1 MTTQVKISQAQKDAI
16 KRIRKAQDKA
26 LAGKI
31 GDETIMIDLDCCY
44 HHWNSCVKPC
54 ICASFSI
61 WHDGEMS
68 QLYYDLNADTCS
80 LNGSDDE
87 DITYDEF
94 FETVSKHLGIT
105 I

>member
-1 MTTQVKISQAQKDAI
+1 MTTQIKISQAQKDAI
-16 KRIRKAQDKA
+16 KRIRKAQDKV

-31 GDETIMIDLDCCY
+31 GDETVMIDLDCSY
-44 HHWNSCVKPC
+44 HHWNTYIKPS

-68 QLYYDLNADTCS
+68 QLYYDLNADTVS
-80 LNGSDDE
+80 LNGSDED
-87 DITYDEF
+87 DITYDKF
-94 FETVSKHLGIT
+94 FEVVSKHLGIT